1 MKEST
6 KKQIKS
12 LIFTLAIM
20 GASFAISLA
29 LQELLDVKSP
39 ITSIFVFGVFLIS
52 MVTDGYVLG
61 IASAFISVLAVNFAF
76 SFPYFAF
83 NFTIPENLVSAIIM
97 IVVSVMTSALTT
109 NLKHWQRLQAETEKE
124 RIRANLLRAISHDLR
139 TPLTSIYG
147 SSEALLENSNTLE
160 DEQKNK
166 LIEGIR
172 EDSRWLIDMVENLL
186 SVTRIDEG
194 RINLVKTPTSLDELV
209 DAVIIKFKKRY
220 PDKKIT
226 LELPDEVIII
236 PMDAMLINQVMM
248 NILENSV
255 KHAEGSDAIHLR
267 AYIEAGLAILEVSD
281 NGCGISEEKLA
292 NIFNGYLATKENGD
306 MQKRTAG
313 IGLSVCSSIIKAHG
327 GTLTAENKPEG
338 GALFRISLEKED
350 YNDQQ

>member
-1 MKEST
+1 MKENT
-6 KKQIKS
+6 KKQLKS
-12 LIFTLAIM
+12 LVFTVLVMGLAF
-20 GASFAISLA
+20 GISLA
-29 LQELLDVKSP
+29 LQELLEIKSP
-39 ITSIFVFGVFLIS
+39 ITAIFVFGVFIIS
-52 MVTDGYVLG
+52 MITEGYAWG
-61 IASAFISVLAVNFAF
+61 IASAIISVLAVNFAF

-83 NFTIPENLVSAIIM
+83 NFTMPENIVSALVMII
-97 IVVSVMTSALTT
+97 VSIMTSTLIT
-109 NLKHWQRLQAETEKE
+109 NLKHWQSLRTEAEREKV
-124 RIRANLLRAISHDLR
+124 RANLLRAISHDLR

-147 SSEALLENSNTLE
+147 SSEALIENSDALE

-166 LIEGIR
+166 LIEGIK

-226 LELPDEVIII
+226 LELPDDVIII

-248 NILENSV
+248 NILENSA
-255 KHAEGSDAIHLR
+255 KHAEGSDDIHLK
-267 AYIEAGLAILEVSD
+267 AYTQNSMAVLEVSD
-281 NGCGISEEKLA
+281 NGCGIAEDKLA
-292 NIFNGYLATKENGD
+292 NIFNGYLATKEIGD
-306 MQKRTAG
+306 MQKRTSG

-350 YNDQQ
+350 YNEQ

>member
-6 KKQIKS
+6 KKQIKNAA
-12 LIFTLAIM
+12 LTLMVM
-20 GASFAISLA
+20 GLAFAVSLA
-29 LQELLDVKSP
+29 LQELLDVKAP

-52 MVTDGYVLG
+52 MATDGYFWG
-61 IASAFISVLAVNFAF
+61 IASTFISVMAVNFAF

-97 IVVSVMTSALTT
+97 IVVSVMTSTLTT
-109 NLKHWQRLQAETEKE
+109 KLKHWQNIRAEAE
-124 RIRANLLRAISHDLR
+124 RERVRANLLRAISHDLR

-147 SSEALLENSNTLE
+147 SSEALLENSDALG
-160 DEQKNK
+160 DEQKDK
-166 LIEGIR
+166 LIDGIR

-209 DAVIIKFKKRY
+209 DAVILKFKKRY

-226 LELPDEVIII
+226 LDLPDEVIII

-255 KHAEGSDAIHLR
+255 KHAEGSDAIHLK
-267 AYIEAGLAILEVSD
+267 AYAEENLAVLEVSD
-281 NGCGISEEKLA
+281 NGCGIAEDKLV
-292 NIFNGYLATKENGD
+292 NIFKGYLATKENGD
-306 MQKRTAG
+306 MQKRAAG

-350 YNDQQ
+350 YCDQ

>member
-6 KKQIKS
+6 KKQIKNI
-12 LIFTLAIM
+12 IFTLAIM
-20 GASFAISLA
+20 GISFAISLA

-52 MVTDGYVLG
+52 MVTDGYVWG
-61 IASAFISVLAVNFAF
+61 ISSAFISVLAVNFAF
-76 SFPYFAF
+76 SFPYFSF

-147 SSEALLENSNTLE
+147 SSEALIENSDALD

-166 LIEGIR
+166 LIEGIK

-226 LELPDEVIII
+226 LELPDDVIII

-248 NILENSV
+248 NILENSA
-255 KHAEGSDAIHLR
+255 KHAEGSDDIHLK
-267 AYIEAGLAILEVSD
+267 AYTQNSMAVLEVSD
-281 NGCGISEEKLA
+281 NGCGIAEDKLA
-292 NIFNGYLATKENGD
+292 NIFNGYLATKEIGD
-306 MQKRTAG
+306 MQKRTSG

-350 YNDQQ
+350 YNEQ